1 MSSLETTFRW
11 RPSVPIEGAVFD
23 LDGTLTQPGAIDF
36 ARIRERIGM
45 GNAGSILH
53 WIDGHA
59 SGPQEAELM
68 RAVVWE
74 EEMLGLERMAFADHL
89 DELLD
94 ALAARGES
102 LHTAICT
109 RNSFDAIERFGAM
122 LNDRGGPSLDELFG
136 VLIARDHHSEG
147 LGRPLLNKPSPEPAH
162 EAVRT
167 WGIEHRFPL
176 VEVAEAESSRYPEL
190 LFVGDSHDDYL
201 SGRRAGFDAV
211 LLHHGS
217 PVRSGVQLADS
228 LLEVANALR
237 PARS

>member
-1 MSSLETTFRW
+1 M
-11 RPSVPIEGAVFD
+11 PIEGAIFD

-36 ARIRERIGM
+36 ARMRERIGM
-45 GNAGSILH
+45 GNSGSILH
-53 WIDGHA
+53 WIEEHA
-59 SGPQEAELM
+59 PGPEEAESM

-74 EEMLGLERMAFADHL
+74 EEVLGLERMALADHL
-89 DELLD
+89 DELIEVLVS
-94 ALAARGES
+94 RGNG

-109 RNSFDAIERFGAM
+109 RNSFDAIERFGVLLEA
-122 LNDRGGPSLDELFG
+122 RGAPALGDLFG

-147 LGRPLLNKPSPEPAH
+147 LGRPILNKPSPEPAH

-176 VEVAEAESSRYPEL
+176 VEVPEADASCYREL
-190 LFVGDSHDDYL
+190 LFVGDAHDDYL

-217 PVRSGVQLADS
+217 PVRPGVQLADS
-228 LLEVANALR
+228 LQEVALALR
-237 PARS
+237 PGQRF